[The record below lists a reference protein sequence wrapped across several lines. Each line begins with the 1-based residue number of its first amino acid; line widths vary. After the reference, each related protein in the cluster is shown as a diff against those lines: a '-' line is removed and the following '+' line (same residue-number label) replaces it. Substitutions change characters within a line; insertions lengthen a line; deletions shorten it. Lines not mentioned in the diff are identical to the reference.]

1 MRAQNFVITGMTCA
15 NCANTVSKA
24 LNASDKVEEATVNLA
39 TEKARVMAADDFSDA
54 AIIKLVEAAGYGAI
68 VNDKAHQEKIRQDQL
83 RQTRNLKLSL
93 IFSIIL
99 TLPVVLAMLGQ
110 IFGLSGFMLFHQPVV
125 QFALATPV
133 QFIIG
138 WRFYRG
144 AFHALKNKSANM
156 DVLVALGTTTAY
168 ISSLILGVF
177 MHQTG
182 ALNFESAMVII
193 TLVVMGK
200 LLEHN
205 AKERTSKAITSL
217 MSSREKTVH
226 TASGDASIESVKS
239 GETIR
244 VFAGEKVPLD
254 AKILSGTAS
263 FDESLLTGESLPAV
277 KSAGDT
283 LFEGAVNLDG
293 EISAKVL
300 HSVEDSTIARMV
312 ELMSEAQGAKPN
324 IQKLADKISSV
335 FVPVVLLIALLTL
348 ILTYVLTGV
357 LLTSIMHAVAVLVI
371 ACPCALG
378 LATPTAVISGTALAA
393 KHGLLIKNANALE
406 QAAQVETVFF
416 DKTGTITTGE
426 FQLER
431 FDGTDFDYKLLA
443 TLESRSNHP
452 LAKAIRYDKTL
463 FEEEKVSDFKEIA
476 GRGLSGRINNVR
488 YYAGNDKLMSEINV
502 TVPETK
508 DTVIYLA
515 VSGQLLASAVFSS
528 ELKTDSLPAIAA
540 LKSQNIKTIM
550 LTGDNEIAARKIQYE
565 VQLDEVKTGLSPEQK
580 SEIVQNTPNSM
591 MVGDGIND
599 SIALVASTVGVA
611 MATGSDIA
619 MEAGDVTV
627 IGGKIAKIP
636 ELIEISHKTM
646 TKVKQNYFW
655 AFIYNLIGLPLA
667 AFGLLN
673 PMIAAAAMSLSSVS
687 VITNSLFLTRSKI
700 KSIENE

>member
-54 AIIKLVEAAGYGAI
+54 AIIKLVESAGYGAI

-93 IFSIIL
+93 IFSVIL

-110 IFGLSGFMLFHQPVV
+110 IFGWSAFMFFHQPIV
-125 QFALATPV
+125 QLVLATPV

-168 ISSLILGVF
+168 VSSLILGVF

-193 TLVVMGK
+193 TLVVIGK

-226 TASGDASIESVKS
+226 TASGDRSIENVKT

-300 HSVEDSTIARMV
+300 HTVEDSTIARMV

-426 FQLER
+426 FQLEK
-431 FDGTDFDYKLLA
+431 FDGTDFDFKLLA

-452 LAKAIRYDKTL
+452 LAKAIRYDKPL
-463 FEEEKVSDFKEIA
+463 FDEKVSDFKEIA
-476 GRGLSGRINNVR
+476 GRGLSARINDTR

-540 LKSQNIKTIM
+540 LKTQNIKTIM

-646 TKVKQNYFW
+646 AKVKQNYFW

-687 VITNSLFLTRSKI
+687 VITNSLLLTRSKV

>member
-54 AIIKLVEAAGYGAI
+54 AIIKLVESAGYGAI
-68 VNDKAHQEKIRQDQL
+68 VNDKAHQEKIRQNQL
-83 RQTRNLKLSL
+83 RHTRNLKLSL
-93 IFSIIL
+93 IFSVIL

-110 IFGLSGFMLFHQPVV
+110 IFDWSTFMFFHQPVV
-125 QFALATPV
+125 QLVLATPV

-177 MHQTG
+177 MHQTD

-217 MSSREKTVH
+217 MSNREKTVH
-226 TASGDASIESVKS
+226 TASGDRSIENVKT

-277 KSAGDT
+277 KSSGDT

-300 HSVEDSTIARMV
+300 HTVEDSTIARMV

-426 FQLER
+426 FQLEK
-431 FDGTDFDYKLLA
+431 FDGTDFDFKLLA

-452 LAKAIRYDKTL
+452 LAKAIRYDKPL
-463 FEEEKVSDFKEIA
+463 FDEKVSDFKEIA
-476 GRGLSGRINNVR
+476 GRGLSARINDTR

-540 LKSQNIKTIM
+540 LKTQNIKTIM

-687 VITNSLFLTRSKI
+687 VITNSLLLTRSKV